1 MTVDLYLQSLPD
13 AQHKCLQ
20 QLREEIKA
28 LVPQAEET
36 ISYGMPAFKQNG
48 ILVYYAAFTHHM
60 SLFVIPKV
68 LDQVRPMLGDRS
80 TTKSAIHFTETDP
93 IPLAV
98 VEKVYRFAIGRNRSQ
113 VDRKKSEKTNQKIKY
128 FSRRKLDGWHTKNT
142 RIRTGRK
149 QPMDRY
155 PIAHGR

>member
-20 QLREEIKA
+20 QLREQIKV

-80 TTKSAIHFTETDP
+80 TTKSAIHFTEDNP

-98 VEKVYRFAIGRNRSQ
+98 VEKCIALRLAEIEAKLIA
-113 VDRKKSEKTNQKIKY
+113 KKAKKQ
-128 FSRRKLDGWHTKNT
+128 TK
-142 RIRTGRK
+142 K
-149 QPMDRY
+149 
-155 PIAHGR
+155 

>member
-48 ILVYYAAFTHHM
+48 ILMYYAAFTHHM

-80 TTKSAIHFTETDP
+80 TTKSAIHFNETDP

-98 VEKVYRFAIGRNRSQ
+98 LEKCIALRLAEIEAKLIA
-113 VDRKKSEKTNQKIKY
+113 KKAKKQ
-128 FSRRKLDGWHTKNT
+128 TK
-142 RIRTGRK
+142 K
-149 QPMDRY
+149 
-155 PIAHGR
+155 

>member
-20 QLREEIKA
+20 QLREQIKA
-28 LVPQAEET
+28 LVPLSEET

-98 VEKVYRFAIGRNRSQ
+98 VEKCIALRLAEIEAKLIA
-113 VDRKKSEKTNQKIKY
+113 KKAKK
-128 FSRRKLDGWHTKNT
+128 
-142 RIRTGRK
+142 
-149 QPMDRY
+149 
-155 PIAHGR
+155 

>member
-98 VEKVYRFAIGRNRSQ
+98 LEKCIALRLAEIEAKLIA
-113 VDRKKSEKTNQKIKY
+113 KKAKKQ
-128 FSRRKLDGWHTKNT
+128 TK
-142 RIRTGRK
+142 K
-149 QPMDRY
+149 
-155 PIAHGR
+155 